1 MYKNN
6 IKNRDRRLIDE
17 ALASEP
23 IKNTFRLGLEFIKL
37 NKTFTLTAMVIF
49 IVLNIFGM
57 IPVAS
62 FIFMVLLGIFALV
75 IQIHIGKI
83 FYESKDIKNYI
94 TEIKESSLDKTLT
107 EHIATAFGAYLG
119 WFVLALVLM
128 FFFSLITSSLGIVNE
143 FNGLVILGI
152 PIVIVALFISYIQP
166 LVQANVIMSNGV
178 QEGFKAVFTL
188 FSTRLWHLAFQSSY
202 FKYIAGFGLIS
213 ILLLFLSSF
222 IMGLLT
228 NLIGI
233 PIIANVLMLILMYIF
248 MIIMAV
254 GSMMAKRIVEA

>member
-1 MYKNN
+1 MHENN
-6 IKNRDRRLIDE
+6 IQNNETRLIDE

-23 IKNTFRLGLEFIKL
+23 VKNTFRLGWEFIKL
-37 NKTFTLTAMVIF
+37 NKTFTLTAMIIF

-62 FIFMVLLGIFALV
+62 FIFMFLLGIFALV

-94 TEIKESSLDKTLT
+94 IEIKESSLDKLLT
-107 EHIATAFGAYLG
+107 EHVATAFGAYMG

-128 FFFSLITSSLGIVNE
+128 FFFSAIASSIGIVNE
-143 FNGLVILGI
+143 LNGLVILSI
-152 PIVIVALFISYIQP
+152 PILIVALFISYIQP
-166 LVQANVIMSNGV
+166 LVQANVIMANGV
-178 QEGFKAVFTL
+178 KEGFKAVFTL
-188 FSTRLWHLAFQSSY
+188 FSTHLWGLAFQSSY
-202 FKYIAGFGLIS
+202 FKYVAIFGLIS

-222 IMGLLT
+222 IVGLVT
-228 NLIGI
+228 NLSGM

-254 GSMMAKRIVEA
+254 GSMMAKRIVEG